1 MGPVASGLINLRQQ
15 IVEVGDAVFA
25 DAAAGAVGHDAPL
38 AAIAARFEAFCTL
51 STSRKSSGRN
61 TSRYQSIS
69 LSCSSL
75 KSALVK

>member
-51 STSRKSSGRN
+51 PPAANLPGGTRRGTSRS
-61 TSRYQSIS
+61 
-69 LSCSSL
+69 
-75 KSALVK
+75 V